1 MPQQKPTPFG
11 QSDNDLRLLKYR
23 WLTSILSKKRLTMPM
38 ILSMGGNLLYGLQ
51 ALGSDTATRTVSSYE
66 MSGFDLT
73 KPIESLMQHTMDVG
87 SYFKMTLGSTQSYTT
102 AITGTAQHAI
112 PIGTLLLTLYAAH
125 RTVTS
130 FTTGDGRLLLEAFSD
145 RGPYKD
151 MMYQAKYG
159 QKRLFDNSD
168 FNKQPSR
175 WALYRPAQWNN
186 FCNRIRQD
194 GVAVMQRLGGA
205 LIYRAATGKDY
216 TKTFFDE
223 PRKLEV
229 NLFHLAALLGVDDSP
244 VAKRLKMSEAFS
256 DPAYQEVFKNAG
268 DITEALAPNITNLKD
283 FATRA
288 SKSLGDISQYIFK
301 NPIDIDACLQEW
313 SALTA
318 SCFITANKEIQEN
331 NMRHGVTKY
340 VVEMQLASA
349 NGSLTVKDA
358 QKMLKRLDAFEHI
371 RNYDTPT
378 APLSDMMQQ
387 VDNLKAAL
395 TQAIPAGA
403 KGRDKVVL
411 PVLPGLDGQWQ
422 NLPKP
427 LLLEQVFA
435 EHYGP
440 DVPFSIDHNEMFVHK
455 FSDKLAST
463 ILKSPMMD
471 NTPEHERQALA
482 NELRDTVLQ
491 RTAMSMSKTTIKDRA
506 EDLVDKFR
514 PTPTS
519 TRMA

>member
-23 WLTSILSKKRLTMPM
+23 WLSNLLAKKRLTMPA

-51 ALGSDTATRTVSSYE
+51 ALGSDSANRTVHNYE
-66 MSGFDLT
+66 MAGFDLA
-73 KPIESLMQHTMDVG
+73 KPIESLWEHTMNVG
-87 SYFKMTLGSTQSYTT
+87 EYYKMTLNSTQSYTQ
-102 AITGTAQHAI
+102 ALSGTAQHAY
-112 PIGTLLLTLYAAH
+112 PIGTLLLTLYASH
-125 RTVTS
+125 RIVTS
-130 FTTGDGRLLLEAFSD
+130 FTTGEGRELLEAFSD

-151 MMYQAKYG
+151 MMHHAKFG
-159 QKRLFDNSD
+159 EKRLFNSSD

-186 FCNRIRQD
+186 FYNRIRQD
-194 GVAVMQRLGGA
+194 AVSVTQRLGGS
-205 LIYRAATGKDY
+205 LLYRAVTGKDY
-216 TKTFFDE
+216 SKSYFDE
-223 PRKLEV
+223 PRNLEV

-244 VAKRLKMSEAFS
+244 VAKRLKMSKAFD

-268 DITEALAPNITNLKD
+268 DITEALAPNVSNLKD

-301 NPIDIDACLQEW
+301 NPVDIDACLQEW
-313 SALTA
+313 SKLTA
-318 SCFITANKEIQEN
+318 DCFINANKEIQEN

-340 VVEMQLASA
+340 VVDMQLASA
-349 NGSLTVKDA
+349 NGTLTVKDVK
-358 QKMLKRLDAFEHI
+358 KMIKRLDTFEHI
-371 RNYDTPT
+371 RNYDTPK
-378 APLSDMMQQ
+378 APLSDMMAQ
-387 VDNLKAAL
+387 VDNLKAMLNQAL
-395 TQAIPAGA
+395 PADG
-403 KGRDKVVL
+403 KSRDKVTL

-435 EHYGP
+435 SQYGP
-440 DVPFSIDHNEMFVHK
+440 DVPFSINPNEMFVHK

-491 RTAMSMSKTTIKDRA
+491 RTAMNMSKTTIKDRA
-506 EDLVDKFR
+506 EDLVEKFR
-514 PTPTS
+514 PTS
-519 TRMA
+519 SRMA